1 MSRDRLPT
9 SDARHAGKLIP
20 RAASTSSEAASK
32 LAIVVSNDLSGC
44 QRPSEWVR
52 APGHRAP
59 WHWIQSIA
67 CAGYGPHPV
76 ELVASFRGKPL
87 RITESNWDEIE
98 RDVMAAEPVDGTIL
112 LEIFADASRPAVPS
126 LCDE

>member
-1 MSRDRLPT
+1 MPMT
-9 SDARHAGKLIP
+9 GARHAGKLIP

-32 LAIVVSNDLSGC
+32 LAIVVRNDWSGC

-52 APGHRAP
+52 APGPRAP
-59 WHWIQSIA
+59 WRWIQSIA
-67 CAGYGPHPV
+67 SAGYGPHPV